1 MPVYS
6 IFKATGHTKIDY
18 FALDVEGAEFSIMEA
33 AFKNQTDFQFS
44 VATIENAHMDSLEN
58 KGSFLEFGYMMKRNG
73 YKNTHFIG
81 HDAIYTRK

>member
-44 VATIENAHMDSLEN
+44 VAIIEYAHMESLEN
-58 KGSFLEFGYMMKRNG
+58 MGSFLGFCYMMKRTG
-73 YKNTHFIG
+73 YNNTHFIG
-81 HDAIYTRK
+81 HYAIYTNK